1 MGTILI
7 TSRLGEDYRGDL
19 ERVMFFN
26 PKQQYAENA
35 IRSCVEDYGIPEI
48 ITENGY
54 LRIRLESFSIAQ
66 TLFLIDR
73 TDLEDT
79 LAGVIVY
86 VRDGTDDLLILHV
99 AIAEDYISRGPIITA
114 RLIWDL
120 LRHVIESASRIS
132 GIKNIKLIYSNFLG
146 KGKSKMASIPVSRHL
161 PNRVESQLQPSE
173 CPDSSITCYE
183 YQRCLDCPQ
192 KFISKTRGRLMARV
206 NSSSK
211 VLSHA

>member
-54 LRIRLESFSIAQ
+54 LRIRLELFSIAQ
-66 TLFLIDR
+66 TLFLVER
-73 TDLEDT
+73 TELQDT

-86 VRDGTDDLLILHV
+86 VRDGTEDLAILHV

-132 GIKNIKLIYSNFLG
+132 GIKNIKLVYSNHLG
-146 KGKSKMASIPVSRHL
+146 KGKSKMTSIPVNRHQ
-161 PNRVESQLQPSE
+161 PNRIESQLHPSD

-183 YQRCLDCPQ
+183 YQRCFDCPQ
-192 KFISKTRGRLMARV
+192 KFISKTRGHLMARV
-206 NSSSK
+206 KTSSK
-211 VLSHA
+211 VFSPA

>member
-1 MGTILI
+1 
-7 TSRLGEDYRGDL
+7 
-19 ERVMFFN
+19 MFFN

-54 LRIRLESFSIAQ
+54 LRIRLETFSIAQ

-73 TDLEDT
+73 TDLHDT

-86 VRDGTDDLLILHV
+86 VRDGTDDLSILHV

-132 GIKNIKLIYSNFLG
+132 GIKNIKLVYSNFLG
-146 KGKSKMASIPVSRHL
+146 KGKNKIASIPVSRHL
-161 PNRVESQLQPSE
+161 PNIESQHKASE

-183 YQRCLDCPQ
+183 YQRCTDCPQ
-192 KFISKTRGRLMARV
+192 KFISKTRGRLIAGV
-206 NSSSK
+206 NASSK
-211 VLSHA
+211 ILDPA

>member
-48 ITENGY
+48 VTENGY

-73 TDLEDT
+73 TDLEDS

-99 AIAEDYISRGPIITA
+99 AIAEDYILRGPIITA
-114 RLIWDL
+114 RLVWDL

-132 GIKNIKLIYSNFLG
+132 GIKNIKLVYSNFLG
-146 KGKSKMASIPVSRHL
+146 KGKSKMTSIPVSRHL
-161 PNRVESQLQPSE
+161 PNIESQHQASE

-183 YQRCLDCPQ
+183 YQRCCDCPQ
-192 KFISKTRGRLMARV
+192 KFISKTRSRLMAGV
-206 NSSSK
+206 NTSSK
-211 VLSHA
+211 ELSPA

>member
-48 ITENGY
+48 TTENGY

-66 TLFLIDR
+66 SLFLIDR
-73 TDLEDT
+73 TESEDI
-79 LAGVIVY
+79 LAGIIVY
-86 VRDGTDDLLILHV
+86 VRDGVEDMSVLHV
-99 AIAEDYISRGPIITA
+99 AIAANYIQQGPVTTA
-114 RLIWDL
+114 RLVWDL

-132 GIKNIKLIYSNFLG
+132 GIKNIKLVYSSFLG
-146 KGKSKMASIPVSRHL
+146 KGKSNMASIPVSKHL
-161 PNRVESQLQPSE
+161 PNRIESQHQPNE

-192 KFISKTRGRLMARV
+192 KFISKTRGRLMTRV
-206 NSSSK
+206 DTSSK
-211 VLSHA
+211 ILSPA